1 MTKIKHGENGRYIYI
16 ALSKSKNKSTDVPRL
31 TSEHLIFCGESIHG
45 LTFNRLVL
53 EMT

>member
-1 MTKIKHGENGRYIYI
+1 MDAIYT
-16 ALSKSKNKSTDVPRL
+16 LHYLRLNKSTYVPRL

-53 EMT
+53 EVT